1 MINKAYIDIQKLS
14 HDEQFSADFCEARK
28 RLGIPENGY
37 ENMTEELSR
46 YFGKGPS
53 SIDGIT
59 VEAIALID
67 KYNLPHAYYHHMT
80 TYLVG
85 ESLCEFMTK
94 DNNGTCEFDPNSGL
108 SQSKTE
114 VSNRWIQGNKEFK
127 TLYISE
133 DATRESINKYLDL
146 FWGVTEVPLK
156 KSEITKHKENKKLDR
171 DLVILK
177 LSQISTGELEN
188 LLDVKDNIPGQEKK
202 LRIIKR
208 IVAEEFG
215 DELTI
220 KTLKNIIAKTK
231 KSQFK

>member
-14 HDEQFSADFCEARK
+14 HDEQFSTDLCDARK
-28 RLGIPENGY
+28 RLEIPEHGY
-37 ENMTEELSR
+37 KNMTEALSR

-53 SIDGIT
+53 SIDEIT
-59 VEAIALID
+59 AEAIALID
-67 KYNLPHAYYHHMT
+67 KYSLPHAYYHHMT

-85 ESLCEFMTK
+85 ESLCKSMTK
-94 DNNGTCEFDPNSGL
+94 DNNGTCEFDPDSGL
-108 SQSKTE
+108 GQSKTE

-146 FWGVTEVPLK
+146 FWGVTEVSLK
-156 KSEITKHKENKKLDR
+156 KSEVTKHKEDKKLDR
-171 DLVILK
+171 DMAILK
-177 LSQISTGELEN
+177 LSQTSTEELED
-188 LLDVKDNIPGQEKK
+188 LLDIKDNIPGQEKK
-202 LRIIKR
+202 LRLIKR
-208 IVAEEFG
+208 IVVEEFG